1 MTNSVKRKTHI
12 PGICEIFC
20 GLGVLFWL
28 SLPSHFKV
36 YFTSPSSPF
45 PIMHVPF
52 QLLLNVNR
60 NETFLSFIN
69 NVITFGPNICLI
81 GELMDLASQFREM
94 NRRLQTHE
102 TLWFKKE
109 EEENNLKFLLDV
121 TTKYLKIWQNSKV
134 KYGKCWQIV
143 QSSWNHAL

>member
-1 MTNSVKRKTHI
+1 
-12 PGICEIFC
+12 
-20 GLGVLFWL
+20 
-28 SLPSHFKV
+28 
-36 YFTSPSSPF
+36 
-45 PIMHVPF
+45 MHVPF

-121 TTKYLKIWQNSKV
+121 TTKYLKI
-134 KYGKCWQIV
+134 
-143 QSSWNHAL
+143 